1 VIDIDRSIATMDIGW
16 KGKSKT
22 SLGWKSETSR
32 WQMMTIIP
40 LLSNHWYEICGAA
53 DEYIFLL

>member
-1 VIDIDRSIATMDIGW
+1 MDIGW